1 MRSVVIALASVLML
15 AACAE
20 QPTAVSMAPPGQDA
34 AGKQFLPPPA
44 GYAALY
50 FYNATPVG
58 PGLRVVV
65 NGREIGVLGTGT
77 WMRAEFTG
85 GPHNIRCTGGN
96 STNFIQVELA
106 PGQMRFFNYQ
116 MMPGQPVCS
125 VREVGPDEGR
135 NGVLS
140 GYRAYQGQ

>member
-44 GYAALY
+44 GYAAVY

-58 PGLRVVV
+58 PALRVVV

-96 STNFIQVELA
+96 STNFIQVDLV
-106 PGQMRFFNYQ
+106 PGRTRFFNFQ

-125 VREVGPDEGR
+125 VSEVSPDEGR

>member
-1 MRSVVIALASVLML
+1 MRPALIVLASAIALV
-15 AACAE
+15 ACAE
-20 QPTAVSMAPPGQDA
+20 QPTSVPMAPPGQDA
-34 AGKQFLPPPA
+34 AGKQFPPPPA

-58 PGLRVVV
+58 PGLRVIV
-65 NGREIGVLGTGT
+65 NGREIGALGTGT
-77 WMRAEFTG
+77 WMRAEFAG
-85 GPHNIRCTGGN
+85 GPHNIRCVGGN
-96 STNFIQVELA
+96 SSNFIPVDLA

-125 VREVGPDEGR
+125 VQEVGPDQGR

-140 GYRAYQGQ
+140 GYRAWQGQ

>member
-1 MRSVVIALASVLML
+1 MRSAFVALASALAL

-20 QPTAVSMAPPGQDA
+20 QPTSVPMAPPGQDA
-34 AGKQFLPPPA
+34 AGKQFLPPPT

-58 PGLRVVV
+58 PGLRVIV
-65 NGREIGVLGTGT
+65 NGREIGALGTGT

-96 STNFIQVELA
+96 SSNFLHVDLA

-116 MMPGQPVCS
+116 MMPGQPVGS
-125 VREVGPDEGR
+125 VQEVGPDQGR

>member
-1 MRSVVIALASVLML
+1 MRAAVIAFVSVLML

-20 QPTAVSMAPPGQDA
+20 QPTSVPMAPPGQDA
-34 AGKQFLPPPA
+34 TGKQFLPPPA

-58 PGLRVVV
+58 PGLRVIV
-65 NGREIGVLGTGT
+65 NGREIGALGTGT

-96 STNFIQVELA
+96 SSSFIHVDLA

-125 VREVGPDEGR
+125 VSEVGPDQGR
-135 NGVLS
+135 NGVSS

>member
-1 MRSVVIALASVLML
+1 MRLATLAFAFLLTL
-15 AACAE
+15 AACVE
-20 QPTAVSMAPPGQDA
+20 QPTAVSMAPPSQDS
-34 AGKQFLPPPA
+34 AGKQFAPPPA

-58 PGLRVVV
+58 PGLRVIV

-96 STNFIQVELA
+96 SSNFIQVELA
-106 PGQMRFFNYQ
+106 PGQMLFFNYQ

-125 VREVGPDEGR
+125 VSEVGFDQGR

>member
-1 MRSVVIALASVLML
+1 MRAVLIAVASALML

-20 QPTAVSMAPPGQDA
+20 QPTSVPMAPPGQDA

-44 GYAALY
+44 GYAAIY
-50 FYNATPVG
+50 FYNAAAVG
-58 PGLRVVV
+58 PALRVIV

-96 STNFIQVELA
+96 STNFMQVDLA

-116 MMPGQPVCS
+116 MAPGQPVCS
-125 VREVGPDEGR
+125 VSEVSPDAGR

-140 GYRAYQGQ
+140 GYRAWQGQ

>member
-1 MRSVVIALASVLML
+1 MRAAVIACASVLML

-20 QPTAVSMAPPGQDA
+20 QPTSVPMAPPGQDA
-34 AGKQFLPPPA
+34 AGKQVLPPPA

-58 PGLRVVV
+58 PGLRVIV
-65 NGREIGVLGTGT
+65 NGREIGALGTGT

-96 STNFIQVELA
+96 SSNFIHVDLA
-106 PGQMRFFNYQ
+106 QGQMRFFNYQ

-125 VREVGPDEGR
+125 VSEVEPDQGR
-135 NGVLS
+135 NGVTS
-140 GYRAYQGQ
+140 GFRAYQGQ